1 MKKLLFLAA
10 FLLPMMA
17 NAQYGSLVEKPQYGD
32 ESSLVRLWTGHDSVL
47 SYGHAISGSVWKPA
61 FFLSDYASFYS
72 STPPPVLSTKYA
84 DLHATWGTMPLFFT
98 HVRDMRIVDD
108 YVFVCG
114 DAVDSN
120 NPQAVK
126 NAIGWFNLNYFGTPN
141 ITFHFF
147 DLPFRVH
154 YLKKIAAYRCGPGY
168 TVLALGEDENCK
180 DYFFEIKD
188 VTTGLLPIN
197 INVREF
203 SSSSFWD
210 KEAADDILVTGNEVF
225 VVGNYR
231 TPPSDRQLCIWK
243 ADRSNVVNDPQFY
256 TRYDY
261 TAAAYEV
268 NANTYSTLIDEEY
281 IATAYIHHSDQ
292 TGFSTRLRIINTNT
306 MNMVNSQEIIRDNKW
321 EPEEMV
327 YVNNSK
333 KLVLLQE
340 FNNNWNFT
348 LLDPMNNTS
357 YVADY
362 LYHPNA
368 VFYSLD
374 SDHNDL
380 FVSTGDKHWLYFQR
394 LGMPLPSPTG
404 CPKNERVEVIAIKDL
419 PTSTLS
425 IVPAP
430 INIIAFDNSVWITV
444 NPTPTVPIC
453 NSPLNVK

>member
-17 NAQYGSLVEKPQYGD
+17 NAQYGSLVEIPLYGD

-47 SYGHAISGSVWKPA
+47 SYGQAISGSVSKPT

-114 DAVDSN
+114 DAGDTN
-120 NPQAVK
+120 NPLTAK
-126 NAIGWFNLNYFGTPN
+126 SAIGWFNLNDFGTPN
-141 ITFHFF
+141 ITFQYFEI
-147 DLPFRVH
+147 PIRVH

-168 TVLALGEDENCK
+168 TVLALGEDANAK
-180 DYFFEIKD
+180 DYIFEIKD
-188 VTTGLLPIN
+188 VTTLSSYYYVN
-197 INVREF
+197 YREF
-203 SSSSFWD
+203 TSSSFWD

-225 VVGNYR
+225 VVGNLR
-231 TPPSDRQLCIWK
+231 TPPSERQLCIWK
-243 ADRSNVVNDPQFY
+243 ADRTNVVGDPQFY

-261 TAAAYEV
+261 TAASSEV

-281 IATAYIHHSDQ
+281 IATAYVHASDQ
-292 TGFSTRLRIINTNT
+292 TGPSDRLRIINTNT

-327 YVNNSK
+327 YVNNRK

-340 FNNNWNFT
+340 HNSIWNFI
-348 LLDPMNNTS
+348 LLEPMNNTA

-368 VFYSLD
+368 VYYSLD

-380 FVSTGDKHWLYFQR
+380 FVSTGEKNRLYFQR
-394 LGMPLPSPTG
+394 LGMALPSPIG
-404 CPKNERVEVIAIKDL
+404 CPKNERIEVISIKDI
-419 PTSTLS
+419 PTSISPSLQSYGGNSAVVFTVWPPV
-425 IVPAP
+425 IPTQ
-430 INIIAFDNSVWITV
+430 IIPV
-444 NPTPTVPIC
+444 C
-453 NSPLNVK
+453 NSPLTK

>member
-1 MKKLLFLAA
+1 MKKLLLMVA
-10 FLLPMMA
+10 FLLPMLA
-17 NAQYGSLVEKPQYGD
+17 QAQYGSMVEKPLYGD

-84 DLHATWGTMPLFFT
+84 DLHATWGTMPFFFT

-114 DAVDSN
+114 DAVDTN
-120 NPQAVK
+120 NPQTEK
-126 NAIGWFNLNYFGTPN
+126 SAIGWFNLNDFGTPN
-141 ITFHFF
+141 ITFQYFEI
-147 DLPFRVH
+147 PIRVH

-168 TVLALGEDENCK
+168 TVLALGEDANAK
-180 DYFFEIKD
+180 DYIFEIKD
-188 VTTGLLPIN
+188 VTTILLPIN

-243 ADRSNVVNDPQFY
+243 ADRTNVVGDPQFY

-281 IATAYIHHSDQ
+281 IATAYVHPSDQ

-340 FNNNWNFT
+340 HNSIWNFT
-348 LLDPMNNTS
+348 LLEPMNNTA

-368 VFYSLD
+368 VYYSLD

-380 FVSTGDKHWLYFQR
+380 FVSTGEKHWLYFQR
-394 LGMPLPSPTG
+394 LGMALPSPTG
-404 CPKNERVEVIAIKDL
+404 CPKNERIEVISIKDI
-419 PTSTLS
+419 PTSTSPSAVLTDRRPS
-425 IVPAP
+425 FDRSVLLPVLQTP
-430 INIIAFDNSVWITV
+430 IIPV
-444 NPTPTVPIC
+444 C
-453 NSPLNVK
+453 NSPLTK